1 VKIRRRARIVAL
13 QTLFEID
20 SVNHDV
26 DVVLE
31 HRLEDTPLP
40 DAGVEFT
47 RNLIAGVLE
56 NKTTLDGFIQRNAP
70 QWPVEQMATI
80 DRNVLRIA
88 MYELFIDRTTPIK
101 VAINEAVE
109 LAKMFGGES
118 SHRFVNGVLGTFVT
132 QMQTSGQLAGKPSP
146 GKQEVSPR
154 PGDAA

>member
-1 VKIRRRARIVAL
+1 MKIRRRARIVAL